1 MRQRSDD
8 RALVIVLLALIISVV
23 MVALAPVV
31 ISGIMGKSVPD
42 GLIAVSDKCITG
54 LIGVLG
60 TVAGIAWK
68 SRGDGP
74 TGTPGDPVSTTRA
87 NPMNGPIEP

>member
-1 MRQRSDD
+1 MTNQSDD
-8 RALVIVLLALIISVV
+8 RALVTVLLALIISVV
-23 MVALAPVV
+23 LVALAPVV
-31 ISGIMGKSVPD
+31 ISGLMGKSVPE

-68 SRGDGP
+68 SRNAGP
-74 TGTPGDPVSTTRA
+74 TGTPNDPVSTTQESR
-87 NPMNGPIEP
+87 